1 MPKAPKNGPD
11 HTPNPE
17 DAEAVTPAAPD
28 AADAT
33 HVDADS
39 TADPATDSAA
49 TADTAGAAD
58 AEDTEDAED
67 AEDTAASPISQVPT
81 VVWALFSVLLV
92 IAGLGGYLVG
102 TQTTDSATT
111 QAAPSSAQQ
120 DSGTAA
126 APEESAVEKLSKEEI
141 AELVA
146 QVKPGTGSLDAESED
161 GSFDA
166 TIYGPGGEI
175 QSVADIMKVARRDAA
190 DPFAYGAVDAPVVI
204 SEFSDFECPFC
215 SRYANA
221 TEAELI
227 DQYVKD
233 GLVRIEWNDYAING
247 PHAVSAAQAG
257 RAAAAQGKFFAFKH
271 ALYTASKDITGHPEF
286 GREDYIRFAQEAGVE
301 DMDAFTE
308 ALDNDTY
315 AEPVAQAQSY
325 ANGLGIQGTPSFVV
339 GTRFVSGAQPT
350 ETFVEVINV
359 ELAKVAAGEVS
370 VPQ

>member
-1 MPKAPKNGPD
+1 MPKAPKHGPD

-17 DAEAVTPAAPD
+17 DAEAVTSAAPD
-28 AADAT
+28 PADATRVDAESADDPATESAAAADA
-33 HVDADS
+33 ADS
-39 TADPATDSAA
+39 
-49 TADTAGAAD
+49 AD
-58 AEDTEDAED
+58 AEDTEE
-67 AEDTAASPISQVPT
+67 TAVSPISQVPT

-102 TQTTDSATT
+102 TQTADTTAT
-111 QAAPSSAQQ
+111 QAAPTSAQQ
-120 DSGTAA
+120 DSGNAA
-126 APEESAVEKLSKEEI
+126 TSEESAVEKLSKEEI

-215 SRYANA
+215 SRYANT
-221 TEAELI
+221 TEPELI

-247 PHAVSAAQAG
+247 PHAVNAAQAG

-286 GREDYIRFAQEAGVE
+286 GREDYIRFAKEAGVE

-308 ALDNDTY
+308 ALDNETY
-315 AEPVAQAQSY
+315 AEPVAEAQRY